1 MARFAKR
8 VRSIEPSPTVR
19 ISDLIAESQGQ
30 GQKILSLAI
39 GEPDFPTPAHIVD
52 AARMALGIGYIRA
65 SAAPG
70 IRELRAAIA
79 EKSQKENG
87 IPAKP
92 ENVIVAPTKHTLFM
106 TFMALL
112 ESGDE
117 GLIPDPGWVSYA
129 PMVTLA
135 GAKPVPV
142 RAADE
147 DGFVP
152 STETVAD
159 AITPRTRLIVLNS
172 PSNPA
177 GSVYTRAQ
185 MRGLADLAADHD
197 LTIVRVD
204 VGVKS
209 ALLAERI
216 LKEANVAVTPGSAF
230 GDAGEGHL
238 RLSYAASRETIVESI
253 RRIADVLQR
262 I

>member
-8 VRSIEPSPTVR
+8 VRSIEPSPTVGHG
-19 ISDLIAESQGQ
+19 DLIAEPQGQ
-30 GQKILSLAI
+30 AQKILSLAR
-39 GEPDFPTPAHIVD
+39 GDPDCPTHAHIVD
-52 AARMALGIGYIRA
+52 AAKKALDNGYTKYT
-65 SAAPG
+65 AAPG

-117 GLIPDPGWVSYA
+117 AVIPDPGWVSYA

-152 STETVAD
+152 SAETVAD
-159 AITPRTRLIVLNS
+159 AITPRSEEHTS
-172 PSNPA
+172 
-177 GSVYTRAQ
+177 
-185 MRGLADLAADHD
+185 
-197 LTIVRVD
+197 
-204 VGVKS
+204 
-209 ALLAERI
+209 E
-216 LKEANVAVTPGSAF
+216 
-230 GDAGEGHL
+230 
-238 RLSYAASRETIVESI
+238 
-253 RRIADVLQR
+253 
-262 I
+262 